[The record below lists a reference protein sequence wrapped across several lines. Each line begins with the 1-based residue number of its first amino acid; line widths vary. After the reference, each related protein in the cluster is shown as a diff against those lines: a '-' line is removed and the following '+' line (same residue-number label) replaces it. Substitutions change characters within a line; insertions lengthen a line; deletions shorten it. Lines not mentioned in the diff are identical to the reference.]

1 MKLTP
6 AAMALVRRA
15 SAGEVSLFRDTDA
28 QPSPDPDKSKTEPKP
43 PVDAA
48 RRGIIKG
55 PCDRTRCHF
64 MHPDLLHQD
73 P

>member
-6 AAMALVRRA
+6 AAMALIQRSERKLTKDDVHPAILRI
-15 SAGEVSLFRDTDA
+15 G
-28 QPSPDPDKSKTEPKP
+28 DPAKSKTEPKP